1 MHVIM
6 ILVDELQCRRLDSSE
21 VQDVQSVAVPRFY
34 SQMKKASKERVIP
47 VLNENDLEESFV
59 RGMCY
64 V

>member
-6 ILVDELQCRRLDSSE
+6 ILVDQLQCRRLDSSE
-21 VQDVQSVAVPRFY
+21 VQSVAVPRFY
-34 SQMKKASKERVIP
+34 SQMKQASKERVIP

-59 RGMCY
+59 RGVCY